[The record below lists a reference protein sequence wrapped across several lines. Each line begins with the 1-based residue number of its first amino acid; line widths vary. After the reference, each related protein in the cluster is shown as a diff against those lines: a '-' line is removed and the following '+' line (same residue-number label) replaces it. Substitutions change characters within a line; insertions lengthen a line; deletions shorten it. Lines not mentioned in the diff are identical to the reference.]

1 MIMSTAI
8 AIFFLIIGI
17 LLLVK
22 GADLFVTKA
31 ARLGNALRIHPII
44 VGILVIAVGTS
55 LPELVVS
62 VLAAVQGQPLIAA
75 SNVIGSNITNIG
87 LIVGLSA
94 MLGNITLQKKSV
106 MRDIPLSI
114 LPVLVL
120 VLLWLLNIPITPVIS
135 MLLIAGYLVFA
146 FYSSKEYPKQQ
157 NLEKTEFTLLDG
169 VLLVFGLIVLLAG
182 GELTLRYA
190 EMLFTSL
197 GVSEIIVGA
206 VILALGTSLPEL
218 VTVLTAVLKKDGQ
231 LALGG
236 VLGSNVFNILGV
248 FGVSTLISSVN
259 LVVLQVELVYLLVI
273 SILFVVISLIGKKLA
288 ISKFEGAVLF
298 LVYVSYVVAVITLG

>member
-120 VLLWLLNIPITPVIS
+120 VLLWLFNIPITPVIS

-259 LVVLQVELVYLLVI
+259 LVVLQVELVYLLAI